1 MKKAQL
7 VFSPIEPSDNSD
19 FTTLTTSIKA
29 KLLAGQRVLVVD
41 YQPQHRQKVIGAIAA
56 LRDDLPIVT
65 GWQTLRQSC
74 LSETRT
80 RARCYRIPEAL
91 LQEVQV

>member
-1 MKKAQL
+1 MKKAQSG
-7 VFSPIEPSDNSD
+7 FTPIEPSDSSN
-19 FTTLTTSIKA
+19 FTTLTSSIKA
-29 KLLAGQRVLVVD
+29 KILNGQRVLVVD

-65 GWQTLRQSC
+65 GLRQSC